1 MLIDFHATVL
11 EEPGY
16 GEALAETARNLGF
29 DRLCIGGGEPRY
41 GLASNSVVRR
51 LADSYPGLFVPFA
64 RLQLGQDGPAAVER
78 FAQVGFAGLRIWAPP
93 APWDDD
99 AFRPVFAA
107 AETLKMPVLCHT
119 GLLPRTAIDIATG
132 VRPDNARPVHLDLV
146 ARRFPELKLIG
157 VGLGRPWYDEAVE
170 TMRLNPN
177 IYFDLSGGVC
187 RVKSAQF
194 LSELLH
200 PGAAAARSPW
210 QESDP
215 GGDADRLL
223 FGTAMPPTEIEA
235 AERNCRRL
243 FRTMGLET
251 ATVDG
256 IMGSTA
262 AAILGLTEAE
272 N

>member
-1 MLIDFHATVL
+1 MLIDFHTTVL
-11 EEPGY
+11 DEPGY

-41 GLASNSVVRR
+41 GLASNSAVRR

-64 RLQLGQDGPAAVER
+64 RLQLGQDGAVAVER

-93 APWDDD
+93 APWDDN
-99 AFRPVFAA
+99 AFHPVFAA
-107 AETLKMPVLCHT
+107 AEAVGLPVLCHT
-119 GLLPRTAIDIATG
+119 GLLPRTAIDIATD

-146 ARRFPELKLIG
+146 ARRFPNLRIIG

-177 IYFDLSGGVC
+177 LHFDLSGGVC

-194 LSELLH
+194 LSEVLR
-200 PGAAAARSPW
+200 PVAASAQNPW
-210 QESDP
+210 QASDT
-215 GGDADRLL
+215 GGDAARLL
-223 FGTAMPPTEIEA
+223 FGTAMPLTEIES

-243 FRTMGLET
+243 FRAMGLDT
-251 ATVDG
+251 AAIDG
-256 IMGSTA
+256 IMGDTA
-262 AAILGLTEAE
+262 AGILGLTDAE
-272 N
+272 H

>member
-1 MLIDFHATVL
+1 MLIDFHTIVRD
-11 EEPGY
+11 EPGY

-41 GLASNSVVRR
+41 SLVSNSAIRR

-64 RLQLGQDGPAAVER
+64 RLQLGQDGPEVVER

-99 AFRPVFAA
+99 AFSPVFAA
-107 AETLKMPVLCHT
+107 AESLQMPVLCHT
-119 GLLPRTAIDIATG
+119 GLLPRTSLDAASA
-132 VRPDNARPVHLDLV
+132 VRPDNARPIHLDLV
-146 ARRFPELKLIG
+146 ARRFPALKLIG

-200 PGAAAARSPW
+200 PGAESASPW
-210 QESDP
+210 QESNM
-215 GGDADRLL
+215 GGHGERLL
-223 FGTAMPPTEIEA
+223 FGTAMPLSEIEA
-235 AERNCRRL
+235 AERNSRRL
-243 FRTMGLET
+243 FRAMGLET
-251 ATVDG
+251 DAIDG
-256 IMGSTA
+256 IMGATA
-262 AAILGLTEAE
+262 AHLLGLTKADH
-272 N
+272 